1 MGKHHLLETEA
12 LQPFAQAQF
21 VQRLTGGMQ
30 QHHGAAAATGL
41 AGSPHRGGQGVIK
54 VQGFDFEP
62 IGPQTPGHLQHL
74 LVEGDGPDRLQGKEF
89 RTVLIADQQGI
100 GKACVH
106 QQQGGGA
113 AALEQGIGG
122 DGGAQPQLLDQA
134 RGYGGADL
142 ESQQLA
148 DGRHRGIPRQLGLER
163 QDFAHHQ
170 GAVGWQGNQVGE
182 GAAPIHPETPA
193 GLQAH

>member
-1 MGKHHLLETEA
+1 MGKHHLLKTEA
-12 LQPFAQAQF
+12 LQPFAETQF
-21 VQRLTGGMQ
+21 VQRLAGGMQ
-30 QHHGAAAATGL
+30 QHHGAAATTGL

-54 VQGFDFEP
+54 AQGFEFEP
-62 IGPQTPGHLQHL
+62 IGPQASGHLQHL
-74 LVEGDGPDRLQGKEF
+74 LVEGDRPDRLQGKEV

-100 GKACVH
+100 GKTSVH

-113 AALEQGIGG
+113 AALKQGIGG
-122 DGGAQPQLLDQA
+122 DGGAQPQLLDQT

-148 DGRHRGIPRQLGLER
+148 DGRHGRISRDLGLDR
-163 QDFAHHQ
+163 QDFAHKQ